1 MSEKGPSIL
10 AAKEWLLQNPTESI
24 AVAARLWHLSPSTL
38 RNSIA
43 RDKKTT
49 TPRLSH
55 GGQNKVLTEAQIE
68 ALKDWIRD
76 QSVQGLGATNKMVY
90 AAVCHL
96 RHPQSEPS
104 TSWLTK
110 FIKRELHHEFHM
122 INTKPIALQRV
133 VAQDLETVT
142 TWFQKYKQFIREHGI
157 KGEDIWNMDETGFR
171 VGIPSGQTVIVPRTI
186 TELYT
191 PSPENRLSITIIES
205 VCSNGTVIAPL
216 LIIPGKTHMES

>member
-10 AAKEWLLQNPTESI
+10 AAKEWLLQNPTKSI

-76 QSVQGLGATNKMVY
+76 QSVQGLGATKKMVY

-96 RHPQSEPS
+96 RPV
-104 TSWLTK
+104 L
-110 FIKRELHHEFHM
+110 L
-122 INTKPIALQRV
+122 V
-133 VAQDLETVT
+133 V
-142 TWFQKYKQFIREHGI
+142 
-157 KGEDIWNMDETGFR
+157 
-171 VGIPSGQTVIVPRTI
+171 QTVQFSSN
-186 TELYT
+186 L
-191 PSPENRLSITIIES
+191 RL
-205 VCSNGTVIAPL
+205 N
-216 LIIPGKTHMES
+216 